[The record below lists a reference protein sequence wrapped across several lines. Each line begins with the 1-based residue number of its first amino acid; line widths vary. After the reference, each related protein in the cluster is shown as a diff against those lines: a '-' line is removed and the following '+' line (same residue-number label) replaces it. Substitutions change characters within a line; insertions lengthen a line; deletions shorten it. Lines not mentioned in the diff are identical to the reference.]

1 MQCAKLRR
9 WGGAVGGNTNYGS
22 VNIKKVHVMEM
33 RPLSKLRTKANP
45 NLKKTGLYG
54 KDQTQK
60 TIAGP
65 ATLADLHR
73 FHFENINIQV
83 DL

>member
-1 MQCAKLRR
+1 MCQIGEL
-9 WGGAVGGNTNYGS
+9 GGRGRGGGNTNNGN
-22 VNIKKVHVMEM
+22 VNIKKVYVIEM
-33 RPLSKLRTKANP
+33 RPLSKLKTKANP
-45 NLKKTGLYG
+45 NIKKTGLYG
-54 KDQTQK
+54 KGQTQK

-73 FHFENINIQV
+73 FHFKNINIQV